1 MEDDKDIAV
10 EAKRQLAVLAIK
22 HLKKVDARTLTIFQK
37 YGIFDSIK
45 PNYQVYLD
53 NLKAGLFYKKTS
65 RDIVEN
71 AILETS
77 QIDPKVTY
85 SDFKICDAFDTLDK
99 TNTIDVPCLIICGK
113 YDHLTPLKYSQF
125 FHDKIKNSELHIIDK
140 ASHGV
145 MLEKPDKVNQAIKDF
160 INNNL

>member
-1 MEDDKDIAV
+1 MRV
-10 EAKRQLAVLAIK
+10 SQV
-22 HLKKVDARTLTIFQK
+22 
-37 YGIFDSIK
+37 IFDSIK

-99 TNTIDVPCLIICGK
+99 TETIDKPCLIICGK
-113 YDHLTPLKYSQF
+113 ADQMTPVKYSQF
-125 FHDKIKNSELHIIDK
+125 FHEKIINSKLHIIKK
-140 ASHGV
+140 AGHNV
-145 MLEKPDKVNQAIKDF
+145 MLEKPKQVNQAIASF
-160 INNNL
+160 INIENFIENYLNNNE